1 MKLNKPQGLA
11 IIVLIA
17 CAVVGFAFVSLTGVA
32 NTGPDTS
39 TITGTS
45 ASTSTSTSTST
56 SNNAAATGEQQ
67 PPSGLPSC
75 DINDLPATALSV
87 IEDIEAGGPFDYPR
101 NDDGT
106 FGNYEGL
113 LPSES
118 NGYYREYTVET
129 PGLDHRGA
137 RRIVTGGDV
146 SEDPDYWF
154 FTEDHYESFCDFTAS
169 L

>member
-1 MKLNKPQGLA
+1 MKLTKPQGLA

-17 CAVVGFAFVSLTGVA
+17 CAVIGFAFVSLTGDA
-32 NTGPDTS
+32 EPSSS
-39 TITGTS
+39 TNAGSSTS
-45 ASTSTSTSTST
+45 ADDSAG
-56 SNNAAATGEQQ
+56 NDAAAAGEQQ
-67 PPSGLPSC
+67 PSSGLPSC
-75 DINDLPATALSV
+75 DINDLPATALPV
-87 IEDIEAGGPFDYPR
+87 IDDIEAGGPFDYPR

-146 SEDPDYWF
+146 SQDPDYWF
-154 FTEDHYESFCDFTAS
+154 FTQDHYESFCDFTAS